1 MNPVLDGKPMLSL
14 VRHLA
19 FANFTPTPD
28 PRLEP
33 VVDLALH
40 VSLEGDDATADGSQ
54 ERPFRTSAAAFAHA
68 ENRGDRKIEICLHE
82 GTHSAE
88 GLGFGAS
95 SDLIIRAFHQAE
107 RE

>member
-1 MNPVLDGKPMLSL
+1 MLSL

-28 PRLEP
+28 PRSAP
-33 VVDLALH
+33 IVDLAVH

-54 ERPFRTSAAAFAHA
+54 ARPFRTSAAAFAHA
-68 ENRGDRKIEICLHE
+68 EKRGDRKVEICLHE

-95 SDLIIRAFHQAE
+95 SELVIRAFHPTE